1 MYKIFYA
8 LLAIFWAMDILNM
21 PFMDIFDDKYPLNT
35 VFWLIVWIIIPST
48 SDRIKIKND
57 ER

>member
-1 MYKIFYA
+1 MCKIFYA

-48 SDRIKIKND
+48 SDRIKIKK
-57 ER
+57 